1 MAATLVLKSSRRS
14 TDAATIK
21 ATIHRIFRRHAN
33 VNGTNERLRSSVYLV
48 ILLLGLLLL
57 ATRTVAQEPAASAR
71 DAAMSERVDTL
82 LEEQLRASGWPAAES
97 CSDETFL
104 RRAHLDLTSTLP
116 AASEVVEFSRS
127 VLADKRSRLIDRLVG
142 SPAAASHLAQTWAGW
157 MLPEQDSPEL
167 QLGRQGLQDWLR
179 NRFAEN
185 LRYDRLISDLLVS
198 TGPPQRGPTAF
209 FVSLEGKP
217 EKIAAKTSRVF
228 LGLQLDCAECH
239 DHPFDAWKQT
249 DFWGFAAY
257 FAQMSIDSET
267 AMQNAGDVTDTGTGE
282 VLLPGSEIVV
292 PPRPLV
298 ATGFSGLSSGTRRQ
312 QLALWLTARENPYVA
327 RAAVNRVW
335 GLLFGRGLIEPIDD
349 MRNIQMAS
357 NPQLLRELSEY
368 FAESGYNL
376 RRLLSLLAKTRAYA
390 RSGVHVSGAPPEG
403 SYAIMPAKP
412 LTENQMSNSLAHVA
426 RQVLGEDNAGA
437 QAALQQQLGKLRGD
451 ASEAK
456 LGIVSALVTLHGEAF
471 DRVSREQSSRLLR
484 ALEAPYMDERQQVRW
499 LFLATLAREPSQA
512 EQQAF
517 SQLLPTQSDTASA
530 KLAQWRSDLLWALIN
545 STEFAMT
552 P

>member
-1 MAATLVLKSSRRS
+1 MNLTHDRSCRLICMAALLWLEVGLGIAVCQS
-14 TDAATIK
+14 AA
-21 ATIHRIFRRHAN
+21 
-33 VNGTNERLRSSVYLV
+33 
-48 ILLLGLLLL
+48 
-57 ATRTVAQEPAASAR
+57 VAQQKVPQQKLVPADDASMSAR
-71 DAAMSERVDTL
+71 VDEL
-82 LEEQLRASGWPAAES
+82 LEAQLRESGWLPAQPCA
-97 CSDETFL
+97 DATFL
-104 RRAHLDLTSTLP
+104 RRAHLDLTGTPPS
-116 AASEVVEFSRS
+116 ASEVVEFSRDAH
-127 VLADKRSRLIDRLVG
+127 LDKRSDLIDRLVR
-142 SPAAASHLAQTWAGW
+142 SPAAASHMAETWAGW

-167 QLGRQGLQDWLR
+167 QLGRQGLQGWLR

-185 LRYDRLISDLLVS
+185 LRYDRLVSDLLVS

-239 DHPFDAWKQT
+239 DHPFDTWKQR

-257 FAQMSIDSET
+257 FAQLSIDPEA
-267 AMQNAGDVTDTGTGE
+267 AMQSSGEVTDTNTGE
-282 VLLPGSEIVV
+282 VTLPGTETIV
-292 PPRPLV
+292 PPAPLV
-298 ATGFSGLSSGTRRQ
+298 ATGFSGLGSGTRRQ

-349 MRNIQMAS
+349 MRGMEMAS
-357 NPQLLRELSEY
+357 HPQLLRELSEY
-368 FAESGYNL
+368 FAESGYDL

-390 RSGVHVSGAPPEG
+390 RSGVHESGPPPEN
-403 SYAIMPAKP
+403 SYASMPAKP
-412 LTENQMSNSLAHVA
+412 LTENQLTSALAQVA
-426 RQVLGEDNAGA
+426 RQVLGEENAPA
-437 QAALQQQLGKLRGD
+437 QAALRQQLGKLRGD
-451 ASEAK
+451 AHEAK

-471 DRVSREQSSRLLR
+471 DTVSRDGSSRLLK
-484 ALEAPYMDERQQVRW
+484 ALEAPYLDERQQVRW
-499 LFLATLAREPSQA
+499 LFLATLSREPSPA

-517 SQLLPTQSDTASA
+517 SQLIPQSTSA
-530 KLAQWRSDLLWALIN
+530 GGDSEHAPADAALSQWRSDLLWALIN